1 MAPTPRTRLLRRP
14 SSFAVEFSWAPAGAF
29 FLCAAIFAIDVT
41 TPLGIADGILYVAPV
56 LFCLFAT
63 KRRHILSVTALAMV
77 LTIAGYFL
85 SPRSSIPSHFVVVN
99 RVISLIGI
107 GVAALVVL
115 LHLNTREILREDQ
128 KREQQYLTLADVFFI
143 IFDRQGRVASINQK
157 GSELLGLPGE
167 EIVGKDWAALFV
179 PAEHRTQVK
188 AFFDSCQSGKNG
200 DGEYLEYPVR
210 QANGSERL
218 IGWRNTVLRGED
230 GKFQEI
236 LSAGLDLTEK
246 RQMEVELRQMLQHL
260 KELNY
265 ALDQAAIVARTDAN
279 GVINYVNDKFCE
291 ISKYS
296 REELLG
302 KDHRIVNSGFHS
314 KAFMA
319 DLWKTILSGK
329 VWRGELRNKAKDGTL
344 YWVDTTIVPFLGEDG
359 KPRQFLAIR
368 SEITAR
374 KKAEERLREQ
384 AALARLG
391 EMAAIVAH
399 EVKNPLA
406 GIGGAIQIL
415 GAKFPPESREKTIV
429 GEILSRIGS
438 LNETVQDLLLYS
450 RPTPPRLQPLDI
462 LGLLQRT
469 AELLKKDPKLAKIDV
484 AVDGKSSIVS
494 GDAEQ
499 LSAVFLNLLLNAAQ
513 AMEGSGSIY
522 VSTEAAN
529 SDCRIRVRDKGSGIP
544 PEIRDKVFEPF
555 FTTKARGTGLG
566 LAAAKRIIE
575 VHGGVIEFQHPAGG
589 GTVVEVR
596 LPSLPQ

>member
-1 MAPTPRTRLLRRP
+1 MRSSP
-14 SSFAVEFSWAPAGAF
+14 SFAVEFSWAPAGAL
-29 FLCAAIFAIDVT
+29 FLCAAIFAIDIT

-56 LFCLFAT
+56 LFCLFAS

-99 RVISLIGI
+99 RVISLIGV

-128 KREQQYLTLADVFFI
+128 KREQQYLTLADVFFV

-157 GSELLGLPGE
+157 GSELLGLSGE
-167 EIVGKDWAALFV
+167 EIVGKDWIASFI
-179 PAEHRTQVK
+179 PAEHRAQVK
-188 AFFDSCQSGKNG
+188 ALFDKFQSGKTE
-200 DGEYLEYPVR
+200 DGEYLEYPIL
-210 QANGSERL
+210 QADGSQRF
-218 IGWRNTVLRGED
+218 IGWRNTALRDPD

-246 RQMEVELRQMLQHL
+246 RQMLQHL

-265 ALDQAAIVARTDAN
+265 AIDQAAIVARTDAS

-329 VWRGELRNKAKDGTL
+329 VWRGELRNKAKDGTH

-359 KPRQFLAIR
+359 TPRQFLAIR
-368 SEITAR
+368 GEITAR

-415 GAKFPPESREKTIV
+415 GSKFPSESREKTIV

-438 LNETVQDLLLYS
+438 LNETIQDLLLYS

-469 AELLKKDPKLAKIDV
+469 TELLKKDPKLARIDV
-484 AVDGKSSIVS
+484 AVDGKGCAIS

-513 AMEGSGSIY
+513 AMEGSGSIR
-522 VSTEAAN
+522 VSAETADGHC
-529 SDCRIRVRDKGSGIP
+529 SIRIQDKGPGIP

-566 LAAAKRIIE
+566 LAAAKRIVE
-575 VHGGVIEFQHPAGG
+575 VHGGAIEFKHPAGG

-596 LPSLPQ
+596 FPSLPH